1 MFHLGDWREST
12 TSVTESAEGHVLQL
26 HSPGAPGGTQC
37 GNRITVVT
45 SGTSR
50 RTLIGESIDA
60 RRTRPPHGHG
70 SDESFVMNYSRPFKP
85 SHE

>member
-1 MFHLGDWREST
+1 MPKAMFYNFIHM
-12 TSVTESAEGHVLQL
+12 
-26 HSPGAPGGTQC
+26 GAPGGTQC

-60 RRTRPPHGHG
+60 RRTIDHLMGMEATNPLL
-70 SDESFVMNYSRPFKP
+70 
-85 SHE
+85 